1 MNNLSQRLNIAIVG
15 LGLIGGSLCKAI
27 SRFTDHTCY
36 AIDIDPDTIN
46 SAVDSGIIR
55 RGITPEEL
63 CRINLTIVCLHPKDT
78 INFILD
84 NKDHFKKNS
93 IVIDVC
99 GVKEAVVSAVS
110 EPLSKRSVNF
120 VGTHPMA
127 GREFSGFSYSTDN
140 LFDNASFIIT
150 KTPATNPI
158 AISFLSDFAK
168 ALSFKSVVITTPA
181 EHDRIIAFTS
191 QMAHIVSN
199 AYVKSPMLY
208 KYKGFSAGSFVDL
221 TRVAALNESMWTELF
236 MFNRKAILEE
246 LDNIITHLTEYRD
259 AISDS
264 DADKLKKLLKD
275 GSDLKKSSSPE
286 NI

>member
-1 MNNLSQRLNIAIVG
+1 M
-15 LGLIGGSLCKAI
+15 
-27 SRFTDHTCY
+27 
-36 AIDIDPDTIN
+36 
-46 SAVDSGIIR
+46 
-55 RGITPEEL
+55 
-63 CRINLTIVCLHPKDT
+63 
-78 INFILD
+78 
-84 NKDHFKKNS
+84 KKNS

-99 GVKEAVVSAVS
+99 GVKEAIVSSVS

-150 KTPATNPI
+150 KTPVTNPI

-221 TRVAALNESMWTELF
+221 TRVAALNEAMWTELF

-246 LDNIITHLTEYRD
+246 IDNIITHLTEYRD

-275 GSDLKKSSSPE
+275 GSDLKKASSPE